1 MVVQRKAPAP
11 NLDSGAASVPPVSP
25 EFLEALGV
33 AVYTTDADGIITS
46 FNEAA
51 AELWG
56 RRPEIG
62 VDQWCG
68 SWRIYTTD
76 GKLLPHAECPMG
88 ITLTE
93 NRTVR
98 GGEAIAERPD
108 GTRVWFA
115 AYPTPLRDADGTL
128 VGAVNVLLDV
138 TDQRR
143 AEKDASYLS
152 AIIASSDDAIVSK
165 DLDGFVTSWNAGAER
180 VFGFKAE
187 EMLGKS
193 IRTIIP
199 PDRQD
204 EEDEVLARVRRGDPV
219 EHFETMRRRKDGREI
234 PVSLTVSPVRDRD
247 GKIIGASKIARDI
260 SERREA
266 ERAIEE
272 ALAVKDEFIGLV
284 SHELRTPVTTIL
296 GNAQILTRRDSA
308 LDEEERRAAI
318 GDVHQ
323 EALRLNRIIEDLL
336 ALAKADGGK
345 IECEPVSLTR
355 AVENIVRAYGER
367 AAPGVELRLD
377 SDAAPIVLSEESLIT
392 QVLTNYLSNAEKYS
406 PPHSAIDVVVD
417 ANDTKARVRVLDRGI
432 GIDPDEAIQLFD
444 PFYRSKNVGPI
455 GGMGIGLS
463 VCQRLVSAVGGE
475 CWAAP
480 REGGGSEF
488 GFSLPIYILGHDD
501 GS

>member
-1 MVVQRKAPAP
+1 MVVQRKPPAP
-11 NLDSGAASVPPVSP
+11 NLDSGAESVPPVSP

-76 GKLLPHAECPMG
+76 GKPLPHAECPMG
-88 ITLTE
+88 ITLKE

-199 PDRQD
+199 PDRQS
-204 EEDEVLARVRRGDPV
+204 EEDDVLARVRRGDPV

-234 PVSLTVSPVRDRD
+234 PVSLTVSPVRGRD

-260 SERREA
+260 TERREA

-272 ALAVKDEFIGLV
+272 ALAVKDDFIGLV

-296 GNAQILTRRDSA
+296 GNAQILARRDST

-323 EALRLNRIIEDLL
+323 EAVRLNRIIEDLL
-336 ALAKADGGK
+336 ALARADGSK

-355 AVENIVRAYGER
+355 AVEKIVRGYGER
-367 AAPGVELRLD
+367 AAPGVELRI
-377 SDAAPIVLSEESLIT
+377 DAEKSPIVLSEENLIT
-392 QVLTNYLSNAEKYS
+392 QVLTNYLSNAAKYS
-406 PPHSAIDVVVD
+406 PPNSAIDVIVD
-417 ANDTKARVRVLDRGI
+417 ANETAARVRVLDRGI
-432 GIDPDEAIQLFD
+432 GIDPDEANHLFD
-444 PFYRSKNVGPI
+444 TFYRSKNVGSI
-455 GGMGIGLS
+455 SGMGIGLS

-488 GFSLPIYILGHDD
+488 GFSLPIYVP
-501 GS
+501 S